1 MRELAGRTALVTGA
15 SSGLGPVIV
24 RRLAQEGMRFVL
36 SARRLTELETLA
48 ATLGS
53 ARVVA
58 ADLSLPG
65 EVERLAAEA
74 GPIDVLVANAGLPAN
89 GQLVDLEVVHID
101 RALAVN
107 LRSVIVLTRLLL
119 PGMLERRSGHVV
131 LMGSLA
137 GRIPTAGSSLY
148 NATKFAVRGFSHALR
163 SELRGTG
170 VSVSLISP
178 TLIAEVGMWAETQ
191 QRAPIRTV
199 NPASVAEA
207 CVRAIRR
214 DIAEV
219 TVAPIEQR
227 LGSRLL
233 VAFPELLQPF
243 RRAAAIPP
251 AAIESQIP
259 KR

>member
-1 MRELAGRTALVTGA
+1 
-15 SSGLGPVIV
+15 
-24 RRLAQEGMRFVL
+24 MRFVL
-36 SARRLTELETLA
+36 SARRNAELEALA
-48 ATLGS
+48 AEVGD
-53 ARVVA
+53 ARIVT
-58 ADLSLPG
+58 ADLTQTG
-65 EVERLAAEA
+65 ETERLAAEA
-74 GPIDVLVANAGLPAN
+74 GAIDVLIANAGLPAN
-89 GQLVDLEVVHID
+89 GQLIDLEVEHID

-119 PGMLERRSGHVV
+119 PSMLARRSGHVV

-148 NATKFAVRGFSHALR
+148 NATKFGVRGFAHALR

-170 VSVSLISP
+170 IGVSLISP
-178 TLIAEVGMWAETQ
+178 TLVADVGMWAETE
-191 QRAPIRTV
+191 QRAPIRTTS
-199 NPASVAEA
+199 PDRVAEA

-219 TVAPIEQR
+219 TVAPFEQR
-227 LGSRLL
+227 LGSRLF

-243 RRAAAIPP
+243 RKAAAIPP
-251 AAIESQIP
+251 AAIERQIS

>member
-1 MRELAGRTALVTGA
+1 MRHLAGRTALVTGA

-24 RRLAQEGMRFVL
+24 RRLAREGMRFVL
-36 SARRLTELETLA
+36 SARRIPQLEALA
-48 ATLGS
+48 AEVGG
-53 ARVVA
+53 AHVVA
-58 ADLSLPG
+58 ADLTRQG
-65 EVERLAAEA
+65 EAERLAVEA
-74 GPIDVLVANAGLPAN
+74 GGIDVLIANAGLPAN
-89 GQLVDLEVVHID
+89 GQLLELEVEHID

-107 LRSVIVLTRLLL
+107 LRSVIVLTRLVL
-119 PGMLERRSGHVV
+119 PSMLERRSGHAV

-148 NATKFAVRGFSHALR
+148 NATKFAVRGFGHALR

-170 VSVSLISP
+170 VGVSLISP
-178 TLIAEVGMWAETQ
+178 TLIDDVGMWAETE
-191 QRAPIRTV
+191 QRAPIRTTS
-199 NPASVAEA
+199 PDSVAEA

-219 TVAPIEQR
+219 TVAPLEQR
-227 LGSRLL
+227 IGSRLL

-243 RRAAAIPP
+243 RKAAAIPP
-251 AAIESQIP
+251 AAIERQVP